1 MKTLSFLL
9 VALALPGLAQQQR
22 STQSRVAP
30 AAQAQPAEASP
41 FELLY
46 ARPFVLDE
54 PYLHTWRKEAPAV
67 SSGYLLVLRAERE
80 LIRPVQV
87 LEPVLYVG
95 AQTAERV
102 NAPAQEGSDT
112 AQLVVV
118 VPAPLDDDADDGAD
132 GDGQVALDP
141 LRVPIFLGT
150 KALPEDV
157 DAASIQRE
165 LRRAT
170 ALRLGPARLPQVA
183 GLAGLR
189 RPKTVLRLP
198 SRADL
203 DLELANLI
211 AFYSPEERD
220 LVQSLRVPETKR

>member
-9 VALALPGLAQQQR
+9 VALALPGLVQQQR

-30 AAQAQPAEASP
+30 AAQAQSAETSP

-118 VPAPLDDDADDGAD
+118 VPAPLDDGTD

-141 LRVPIFLGT
+141 VRVPIFLGT